1 MEMVKNSLDIAASLL
16 SIFATVLAIFATVRA
31 NKNKKEI
38 EHLYNLYEG
47 NTQKLYGNGNNQ
59 IIGMDNRVVGH
70 GE

>member
-38 EHLYNLYEG
+38 ERLYNLYEG
-47 NTQKLYGNGNNQ
+47 NT
-59 IIGMDNRVVGH
+59 
-70 GE
+70 

>member
-1 MEMVKNSLDIAASLL
+1 MVKNSLDIAASLL
-16 SIFATVLAIFATVRA
+16 SIFATVRA

-38 EHLYNLYEG
+38 ERLYNLYEG